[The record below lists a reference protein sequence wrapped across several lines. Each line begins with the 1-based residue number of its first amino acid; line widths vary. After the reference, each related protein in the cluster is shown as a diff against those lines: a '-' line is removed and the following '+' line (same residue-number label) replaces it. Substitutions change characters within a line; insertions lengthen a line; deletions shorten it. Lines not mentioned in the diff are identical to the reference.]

1 MHTIIAACNSDTHQ
15 VFTLQVQNMTP
26 DILTDIYT
34 SVLNLKGSK
43 IGWIELRDKNPYSFI
58 KIKRT

>member
-1 MHTIIAACNSDTHQ
+1 MRTIIAACNSDMHQ

-26 DILTDIYT
+26 DILTAIYT

-43 IGWIELRDKNPYSFI
+43 IG
-58 KIKRT
+58 